1 MSKETVSVNRW
12 LVWGKAARF
21 AAGLAI
27 RCLLVDVIM
36 DVLRL
41 AGL

>member
-1 MSKETVSVNRW
+1 MSKEIVPLNRW
-12 LVWGKAARF
+12 LGCGKAARF
-21 AAGLAI
+21 VAGLAI

-36 DVLRL
+36 DALRL